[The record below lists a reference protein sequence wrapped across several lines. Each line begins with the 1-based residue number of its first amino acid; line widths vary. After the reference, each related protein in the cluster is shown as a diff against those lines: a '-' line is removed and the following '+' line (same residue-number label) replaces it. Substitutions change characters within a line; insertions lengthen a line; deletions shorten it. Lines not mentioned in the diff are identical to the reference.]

1 MRGGAIKVEMETTE
15 EQRRAKKKEQRHV
28 RGVVEEVNEGMG
40 QSVKWVKLGDG
51 GGESFRGRDERRGT
65 DREMEALIN
74 GL

>member
-1 MRGGAIKVEMETTE
+1 M
-15 EQRRAKKKEQRHV
+15 
-28 RGVVEEVNEGMG
+28 EEVNEWMG